1 MTRRAL
7 LCLLPALTAC
17 TKTLGPIPRSDTV
30 PTLRKSDEQ
39 WFAQL
44 TPQQFY
50 VTRKGATDEPFT
62 GTMHTSHAQGESH
75 CICCDLLLFDA
86 KDKYDSGTGWP
97 AFKRPV
103 ALENLRSHV
112 GDTLKG
118 GIEVRCARCDAHLGH
133 IFDDGPSP
141 DYLRYCINE
150 SALKFV

>member
-1 MTRRAL
+1 MAL
-7 LCLLPALTAC
+7 AAC
-17 TKTLGPIPRSDTV
+17 SKTHGPIPPSNTV

-50 VTRKGATDEPFT
+50 VTRKAATDPPFSGSMYT
-62 GTMHTSHAQGESH
+62 NHAAGEFH

-97 AFKRPV
+97 SFTRPV
-103 ALENLRSHV
+103 VLENLRSHA
-112 GDTLKG
+112 GDTLQS

-150 SALKFV
+150 SSLKFTPRS